1 MTSIPHPLAANAIY
15 DFSKLV
21 ALVTGGGTGIGLMI
35 AEGFAANG
43 AKVYIGGR
51 RSETLQKAASDVARR
66 LEDTDNH
73 NSSKRHG
80 ILIPISLDV
89 TSKESIAEAVQTIQG
104 AEGKLHILVN
114 NAGQVGPC
122 SHFFNNPTSPKHED
136 TGKSMFENEQFSEW
150 SSLFDINVTSIY
162 FTTFAFLSLLE
173 LGAKDLDSYGGLY
186 KSTSSVINISSVSG
200 IQRQAQGHFAY
211 NVSKA
216 AANHLTR
223 LLSTELTLK
232 GKPVRVNAIAPGPFS
247 TEMTE
252 HQGLK
257 MSEEI
262 VDLIAKGV
270 TPHPLKRAGTE
281 GEMAATAMFLAS
293 PVAGGYTNGQILLLD
308 GGFLL
313 VNPGS
318 T

>member
-66 LEDTDNH
+66 LEDADNH

-114 NAGQVGPC
+114 
-122 SHFFNNPTSPKHED
+122 
-136 TGKSMFENEQFSEW
+136 
-150 SSLFDINVTSIY
+150 
-162 FTTFAFLSLLE
+162 
-173 LGAKDLDSYGGLY
+173 
-186 KSTSSVINISSVSG
+186 
-200 IQRQAQGHFAY
+200 
-211 NVSKA
+211 
-216 AANHLTR
+216 
-223 LLSTELTLK
+223 
-232 GKPVRVNAIAPGPFS
+232 
-247 TEMTE
+247 
-252 HQGLK
+252 
-257 MSEEI
+257 
-262 VDLIAKGV
+262 
-270 TPHPLKRAGTE
+270 
-281 GEMAATAMFLAS
+281 
-293 PVAGGYTNGQILLLD
+293 
-308 GGFLL
+308 
-313 VNPGS
+313 
-318 T
+318 